1 MFMVDIIQTSKPKSG
16 ALMWFWCLLIFALV
30 TLCFVSPDYLITVLS
45 HEALQISAMMGQSCL
60 NEIDG
65 KTSGLYNALFVNSG
79 IFEHIGNFYG
89 MSAKAD
95 TGILTKFSEI
105 VDAMSQWSQGRA
117 VSLMIA
123 LYLMIERLFIILLW
137 GPFLILAIAQGIFTG
152 LMRRKIKQAS
162 FSFSSP
168 TLNRSAV
175 GTMVT
180 AFLLLPTFMVLP
192 IPLNP
197 YLVPLVFIVISF
209 MIATAIGNLAKR
221 L

>member
-1 MFMVDIIQTSKPKSG
+1 
-16 ALMWFWCLLIFALV
+16 MWFWCLLIFTLV
-30 TLCFVSPDYLITVLS
+30 TLCFVSPDYLITVLAK
-45 HEALQISAMMGQSCL
+45 EALQISNTMGQSCL
-60 NEIDG
+60 TKIDSQ
-65 KTSGLYNALFVNSG
+65 TSGLYNSLFVNSG
-79 IFEHIGNFYG
+79 IFEHIGNFYAL
-89 MSAKAD
+89 SDKAE
-95 TGILTKFSEI
+95 TGLTKFSEI
-105 VDAMSQWSQGRA
+105 TNALAQWSRGRA
-117 VSLMIA
+117 ISLMIA
-123 LYLMIERLFIILLW
+123 LYLMVERLFIILLW
-137 GPFLILAIAQGIFTG
+137 GPFLVLALAQGVFTG
-152 LMRRKIKQAS
+152 LMRRKIKQTS

-197 YLVPLVFIVISF
+197 YLVPVVFILISF

>member
-1 MFMVDIIQTSKPKSG
+1 MVDIIQTSKPKSG
-16 ALMWFWCLLIFALV
+16 ALLWFWCLLIFALV
-30 TLCFVSPDYLITVLS
+30 ALCFVSPDYLITVLAK
-45 HEALQISAMMGQSCL
+45 EALQISGTMGQSCL
-60 NEIDG
+60 NKIDSQ
-65 KTSGLYNALFVNSG
+65 TSSLYNALFVNSG
-79 IFEHIGNFYG
+79 IFEHIGNFY
-89 MSAKAD
+89 SLSDKAD
-95 TGILTKFSEI
+95 TGALTKFQEI
-105 VDAMSQWSQGRA
+105 IDALSQWSKGRA

-137 GPFLILAIAQGIFTG
+137 GPFLILAVAQGVFTG
-152 LMRRKIKQAS
+152 VMRRKIKQAS

-180 AFLLLPTFMVLP
+180 AFLMLPTFMVLP

-197 YLVPLVFIVISF
+197 YVVPVVFILISF